1 MAKSIQVKFGE
12 KEELFQKLCDALK
25 SQKAFV
31 RNALIEYFLDPQKRV
46 VFFDISPEEAKQI
59 VAFIEGKDAN
69 VMTEKNNNDDLGED
83 NLAKE
88 NNNGD
93 DKNNKNETKTNKV
106 VYAL

>member
-69 VMTEKNNNDDLGED
+69 TVIAEKNNNDDLGED
-83 NLAKE
+83 NLAEE

-93 DKNNKNETKTNKV
+93 DKNNKI